1 MNQEVNME
9 EIIDDHDK
17 ADTYISLVL
26 LFLDIIIYFVTLFLF
41 GCFNREF
48 FSIKQ
53 NISFLIILDICIRI
67 VNIFYT
73 SFIYSIFKEILFSTF
88 ASYQFYLIITIFN
101 QIFKENSIGSPLEKV
116 EIKYPFLSSI
126 FFFIFAI
133 IIDIHKIASLVQYGC
148 AIAAIIFYA
157 LHVKKRVELFLTHL
171 EKKKS
176 DYFAKNFL
184 HNIIIFLALYYII
197 YFGMRILDVII
208 ENTLY
213 HSYSEIAMDV
223 FKELTKYF
231 SFSMVIYFYYL
242 DNKYLKEKEEEK
254 KNNQNKEESNQNNK
268 TDQTDQTNQTNQ
280 TNQSNQSNKPKK
292 SIFGRFLSNQKKES
306 SESNGSSP
314 NTSTLNFTSVGSSSL
329 PL

>member
-1 MNQEVNME
+1 ME

-17 ADTYISLVL
+17 ADTYVSLVL
-26 LFLDIIIYFVTLFLF
+26 LFLDIIIYFVILFLF

-88 ASYQFYLIITIFN
+88 ASYQFYLIITILN
-101 QIFKENSIGSPLEKV
+101 QIFKENTIGSPLEKV

-126 FFFIFAI
+126 IFFIFAI
-133 IIDIHKIASLVQYGC
+133 IIDVHKIASLVQYGC
-148 AIAAIIFYA
+148 AIATIIFYA

-197 YFGMRILDVII
+197 FFGMKILDVII
-208 ENTLY
+208 ENNLY
-213 HSYSEIAMDV
+213 HSYLEIATDM

-231 SFSMVIYFYYL
+231 CFSMVIYFYYL

-254 KNNQNKEESNQNNK
+254 NNNQNKGENNQNN
-268 TDQTDQTNQTNQ
+268 QTVQINQTNQ
-280 TNQSNQSNKPKK
+280 TNQSNQINKKPNK
-292 SIFGRFLSNQKKES
+292 SIFNFGNIGSNES
-306 SESNGSSP
+306 NESNGSNGSSP
-314 NTSTLNFTSVGSSSL
+314 NTSTLNFSGLNFTSIGSSSL